1 MFFCVPFIC
10 SRTSTTDT
18 IDAGATSRPSTTV
31 NTQMKRRTGNFHT
44 ATEEKDKG
52 KSTDNSGAL
61 TNGSNGKS
69 NQLRSLEGVNG
80 SNAVERSAKPL
91 SKAKKSRIDVDTVI
105 DDEEPVIAEATV
117 STRSKLKSR
126 QVSVDEVLGQAEVQ
140 LKPGKSSSKSSSNS
154 KKSGGNI
161 TNLNTQEGEGPSTD
175 EAVTSSRSKRKGKQL
190 QSEGMSEPT
199 ESQGYVATSEAVP
212 AELKTKK
219 AKKSSSTSETSLD
232 KEPVDGRTDN
242 ITAEVVSSSRAAR
255 KQGTKKEMKAAED
268 RLEASDSELMH
279 KVGLAVTASSVTNV
293 DVRSADATRKRR
305 RLKDSEQAQETV
317 EEPTEVL
324 VIVESIISQR
334 GRRHKQAEQSAAPAE
349 TPSSSSKTD
358 ADEGSGRRRKELDD
372 EKANLSETVAAENVT
387 ETRKSRQRR
396 AENVE
401 EAGVDDPAVF
411 PARRRH
417 NIVDRS
423 DARAPEN
430 SSHASS
436 EVHETSGK
444 RLKETG
450 KEKIE
455 LLVEAP
461 IEENIVSVRKNRKA
475 KNSES
480 AEALTA
486 PSSLLNADVPDDS
499 TKERKY
505 KTAEKVDAPAERSS
519 SSDSHVRGKQHEST
533 VTEVPTDEVVF
544 GSRKSRKHNNSENGE
559 ASVQPPSLPNADA
572 LDDSTSSRNRKT
584 AEKAGAST
592 DTSSSCGSGGR
603 GEQHMDTV
611 PEAPTEEDVTS
622 TRKGRKS
629 QILENEE
636 AADGNTPP
644 STVYIPNVP
653 NKLPKQKNAERAEKI
668 SPSSGI
674 GAADDTGKRRHN
686 ADTNKAHAERSAVV
700 DCEVILIYQVCMPT

>member
-1 MFFCVPFIC
+1 
-10 SRTSTTDT
+10 
-18 IDAGATSRPSTTV
+18 
-31 NTQMKRRTGNFHT
+31 MKRRTGNFYDM
-44 ATEEKDKG
+44 ATEEMDKE

-69 NQLRSLEGVNG
+69 HQPRSLEGVNG
-80 SNAVERSAKPL
+80 SNAVEPSAKPL

-105 DDEEPVIAEATV
+105 VDEEPVVAEATV

-154 KKSGGNI
+154 KKSGGNT
-161 TNLNTQEGEGPSTD
+161 TNLNTQEGEGGPSTD

-190 QSEGMSEPT
+190 LSEGMSEPT
-199 ESQGYVATSEAVP
+199 EGQGYVAASESVP

-232 KEPVDGRTDN
+232 KEPVDGRADN
-242 ITAEVVSSSRAAR
+242 ITAEVVSSSRAAK
-255 KQGTKKEMKAAED
+255 KQGTKKEMKATEE

-279 KVGLAVTASSVTNV
+279 KVGLAVTASSVTNM
-293 DVRSADATRKRR
+293 DFSSADATRKRR
-305 RLKDSEQAQETV
+305 RFKDPQQAQETV

-324 VIVESIISQR
+324 VIVESIISHR

-358 ADEGSGRRRKELDD
+358 ADESSGRRRKELDD

-401 EAGVDDPAVF
+401 EAGVDGPAVF

-423 DARAPEN
+423 DARAFEN

-444 RLKETG
+444 RLKDTG

-455 LLVEAP
+455 LLVETP
-461 IEENIVSVRKNRKA
+461 IEENIVSVRKNRKT

-519 SSDSHVRGKQHEST
+519 SSDSGVRGRQRENT
-533 VTEVPTDEVVF
+533 VTKVPTDEVVM
-544 GSRKSRKHNNSENGE
+544 GSRKSRKYNHSENGE
-559 ASVQPPSLPNADA
+559 ASVEPPSLPKADA
-572 LDDSTSSRNRKT
+572 LDDSTSSRNHKT
-584 AEKAGAST
+584 AEKAGAPT

-603 GEQHMDTV
+603 GKQHMDTV
-611 PEAPTEEDVTS
+611 PEAPTEEDVIS

-644 STVYIPNVP
+644 STVNIPNVP
-653 NKLPKQKNAERAEKI
+653 NKLPKQKNAQRAEKI

-700 DCEVILIYQVCMPT
+700 DCEVILIYQVCTPI